1 MDLVHMGINLSAR
14 SAKHDVADAAQP
26 LNVSESQHGNDD
38 SESNSTPLLKS
49 VENDDADNQIPF
61 NATYTSTISYR
72 TWREDILCSSIGYNN
87 QI

>member
-1 MDLVHMGINLSAR
+1 M
-14 SAKHDVADAAQP
+14 DAAQP
-26 LNVSESQHGNDD
+26 VNVCEFQYGNDG

-61 NATYTSTISYR
+61 NATYTSTVSYR

>member
-1 MDLVHMGINLSAR
+1 MDSAHICINLSAK
-14 SAKHDVADAAQP
+14 SAKLDVAYAAQP
-26 LNVSESQHGNDD
+26 VNVCESQHGN
-38 SESNSTPLLKS
+38 EPLLKS

-72 TWREDILCSSIGYNN
+72 TWREDILCSSIRYNN